1 MLACLLASLIGCA
14 HEVVS
19 APPQVIKVTPPAAL
33 LLATPSP
40 DFAGST
46 NGDLVLFI
54 DELQAALDVCNAD
67 KAAVRGFIAQP
78 AE

>member
-1 MLACLLASLIGCA
+1 
-14 HEVVS
+14 
-19 APPQVIKVTPPAAL
+19 VTPPAAL